1 MASGRLCR
9 LNSLLTRLSGRTRL
23 SCVQSKFYALF
34 VIVGGH
40 VSVRE
45 FTDLMVNSDGSGE
58 S

>member
-9 LNSLLTRLSGRTRL
+9 LTSLLTQLSGRTRL

-45 FTDLMVNSDGSGE
+45 FTDLMVNGGE
-58 S
+58 G